1 MFLQIE
7 DGDQF
12 YDIQTNF
19 REWNI
24 VQDIQ
29 PSNYVAFRMGNTWF
43 SEMQHNGAFWAKM
56 NVSSNLKQ
64 WWIDSKPMK
73 YRLIPRVKRFPGHSA
88 F

>member
-29 PSNYVAFRMGNTWF
+29 PSN
-43 SEMQHNGAFWAKM
+43 
-56 NVSSNLKQ
+56 
-64 WWIDSKPMK
+64 
-73 YRLIPRVKRFPGHSA
+73 
-88 F
+88 